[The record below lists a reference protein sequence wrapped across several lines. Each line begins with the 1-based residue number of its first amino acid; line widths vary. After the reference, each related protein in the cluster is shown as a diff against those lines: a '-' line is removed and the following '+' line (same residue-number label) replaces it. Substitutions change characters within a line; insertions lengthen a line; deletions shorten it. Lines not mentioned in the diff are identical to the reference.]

1 MHHGAGLLRL
11 TNDKVLV
18 DALKTDWHTAD
29 LSAADRQML
38 TYTEKLTLFPWEM
51 VEADVIALR
60 EVGFSD
66 AAILDINQVTG
77 YYAFVNRLAD
87 GLGVE
92 LEAYQSGNR

>member
-1 MHHGAGLLRL
+1 
-11 TNDKVLV
+11 
-18 DALKTDWHTAD
+18 
-29 LSAADRQML
+29 ML
-38 TYTEKLTLFPWEM
+38 TYTEKLTLTPWEM

-66 AAILDINQVTG
+66 TAILDINQVTG

-92 LEAYQSGNR
+92 LEAYRLEEAERKGISEK